1 MDKLV
6 NQVEQWSKDKGLDL
20 AEPTKQFLKV
30 SEEFGEIGAA
40 LARGNED
47 MFKDAVGDTVVTLI
61 ILAQQKGYTIEEC
74 LKVAYDEIVG
84 RQGRLV
90 GGIFIKEEDFESN

>member
-6 NQVEQWSKDKGLDL
+6 SQVEQWSKDKGLDL

-30 SEEFGEIGAA
+30 SEEFGEIAAA
-40 LARGNED
+40 LARGDEEL
-47 MFKDAVGDTVVTLI
+47 FQDAVGDTVVTLI
-61 ILAQQKGYTIEEC
+61 ILAQQKGYTLEEC
-74 LKVAYDEIVG
+74 LQVAYDEIKG

>member
-6 NQVEQWSKDKGLDL
+6 NQVEQWSKDKGLDQ

-40 LARGNED
+40 LARGDEEL
-47 MFKDAVGDTVVTLI
+47 FQDAVGDTVVTLI
-61 ILAQQKGYTIEEC
+61 ILAQQKGYTFEEC
-74 LKVAYDEIVG
+74 LQVAYDEIAG